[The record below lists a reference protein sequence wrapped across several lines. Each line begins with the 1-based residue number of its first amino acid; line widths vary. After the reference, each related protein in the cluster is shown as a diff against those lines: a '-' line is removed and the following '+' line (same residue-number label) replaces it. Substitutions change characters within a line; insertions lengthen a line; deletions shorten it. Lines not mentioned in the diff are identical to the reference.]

1 VSDLKN
7 DSDLTAFV
15 KELDREITT
24 MLFPGWW
31 RKVKTGAEVEQTL
44 CDTCFQKFAG
54 DLDTKQ
60 LTSLS
65 EELMNFIVRC
75 NP

>member
-1 VSDLKN
+1 
-7 DSDLTAFV
+7 
-15 KELDREITT
+15 

-31 RKVKTGAEVEQTL
+31 RKVKIETEVEQTL
-44 CDTCFQKFAG
+44 FDTCFQKFAG

-60 LTSLS
+60 LTSSS
-65 EELMNFIVRC
+65 EELMNFIVRY

>member
-15 KELDREITT
+15 KELDRKIKM

-31 RKVKTGAEVEQTL
+31 RKVKVGTEVEQTL
-44 CDTCFQKFAG
+44 FDMCFRQFAG
-54 DLDTKQ
+54 DLDTKE

-65 EELMNFIVRC
+65 EELMTFVVRY